1 MSAVEGP
8 LRATPRRRFGGSGRH
23 DDLTPSGTPGRSRRL
38 VATWVPYALV
48 SPSMLVLVLIIGF
61 PLIFALVISFQD
73 FNAFQLVSG
82 GPIQWI
88 GLQNY
93 QRAISTDLIP
103 VLVRTVLFTVANVG
117 LTMAIGFGLALLM
130 RRAGKWPRIFLSVSL
145 VVVWAIPQ
153 VTATEIFQW
162 LFDYA
167 FGVVNW
173 VLTQIHLGSFQYH
186 DWWSN
191 PVSLLGIATLIV
203 VWGAVPF
210 VALTLFAGLLQIP
223 DDLYE
228 AARVDGAGFWS
239 QLRAI
244 TMPLLAPILLLLT
257 TLSILWDSRV
267 FTQIYFLQ
275 QQGGIPSDTNLF
287 GLWAYETSFAGQEY
301 GKGAAISMLSA
312 AILLIVTAVA
322 VRQMVK
328 SAATA

>member
-8 LRATPRRRFGGSGRH
+8 VRAAPRRRFGGSAQH
-23 DDLTPSGTPGRSRRL
+23 DVTPSGTPKGRRRL
-38 VATWVPYALV
+38 VPTWVPYALV
-48 SPSMLVLVLIIGF
+48 SPSMLVLLLIIGF

-82 GPIQWI
+82 GPIQWV
-88 GLQNY
+88 GFQNY
-93 QRAISTDLIP
+93 QRAISTDLLP

-117 LTMAIGFGLALLM
+117 LTMGIGFALALLM

-173 VLTQIHLGSFQYH
+173 VLTQLHLGGFQYH

-244 TMPLLAPILLLLT
+244 TVPLLLPILLLLT
-257 TLSILWDSRV
+257 TLSVLWDSRV

-312 AILLIVTAVA
+312 GILLIVTAVA

>member
-8 LRATPRRRFGGSGRH
+8 VRAAPRRRFGGSGQH
-23 DDLTPSGTPGRSRRL
+23 DGLTPLGTPKGRRRL
-38 VATWVPYALV
+38 VPTWVPYALV
-48 SPSMLVLVLIIGF
+48 SPSMLVLLLIIGF

-82 GPIQWI
+82 GPIQWV

-117 LTMAIGFGLALLM
+117 LTMSIGFALALLM

-173 VLTQIHLGSFQYH
+173 VLTQLHLGGFQYH

-257 TLSILWDSRV
+257 TLSVLWDSRV

>member
-1 MSAVEGP
+1 VP
-8 LRATPRRRFGGSGRH
+8 
-23 DDLTPSGTPGRSRRL
+23 
-38 VATWVPYALV
+38 TWVPYALV
-48 SPSMLVLVLIIGF
+48 SPSMLVLLLIIGF

-82 GPIQWI
+82 GPIQWV
-88 GLQNY
+88 GFQNY

-117 LTMAIGFGLALLM
+117 LTMGIGFALALLM
-130 RRAGKWPRIFLSVSL
+130 RRAGKWPRIFLSVAL

-173 VLTQIHLGSFQYH
+173 VLTQLHLGGFQYH

-244 TMPLLAPILLLLT
+244 TVPLLLPILLLLT
-257 TLSILWDSRV
+257 TLSVLWDSRV